1 MQRLQ
6 VEYDSFFL
14 RAIYHLYSS
23 QKLFVWQFLAVVP
36 YNMITT
42 QTLWKIYYF
51 LHLPDDKAED
61 LVKLEST
68 PVNYKELV
76 SQSDL
81 RRQFEEKLPELGA
94 AEVYY
99 LLNTFA
105 NMALARSETDLDFI
119 QFCTMD
125 ILQVSCKV
133 NWKLDFNNPVL
144 LKVGECYK
152 F

>member
-1 MQRLQ
+1 
-6 VEYDSFFL
+6 
-14 RAIYHLYSS
+14 
-23 QKLFVWQFLAVVP
+23 
-36 YNMITT
+36 MITT

-133 NWKLDFNNPVL
+133 N
-144 LKVGECYK
+144 
-152 F
+152 